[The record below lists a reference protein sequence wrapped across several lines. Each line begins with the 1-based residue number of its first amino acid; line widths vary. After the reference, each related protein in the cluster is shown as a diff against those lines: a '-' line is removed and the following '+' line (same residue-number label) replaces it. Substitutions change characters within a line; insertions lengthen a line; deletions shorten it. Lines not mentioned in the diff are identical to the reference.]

1 MPEACKVGTKVM
13 EVTRVMVVTNH
24 RHVVTL
30 SLSSRKSHLAD
41 RCIF

>member
-24 RHVVTL
+24 RHIVTFVTQVT
-30 SLSSRKSHLAD
+30 SR
-41 RCIF
+41 